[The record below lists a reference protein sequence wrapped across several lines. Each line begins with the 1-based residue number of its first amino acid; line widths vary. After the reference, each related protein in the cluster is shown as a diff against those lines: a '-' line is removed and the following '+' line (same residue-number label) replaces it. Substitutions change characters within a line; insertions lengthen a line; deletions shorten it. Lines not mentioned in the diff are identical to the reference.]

1 MNVMYE
7 RRGWVIEKVIVVVR
21 GVGSYKSG
29 VMGVVMDVENGG
41 VVV

>member
-1 MNVMYE
+1 VFYG
-7 RRGWVIEKVIVVVR
+7 RRSCLIEGDVIVVR

-29 VMGVVMDVENGG
+29 VTRVVIDVEYGG